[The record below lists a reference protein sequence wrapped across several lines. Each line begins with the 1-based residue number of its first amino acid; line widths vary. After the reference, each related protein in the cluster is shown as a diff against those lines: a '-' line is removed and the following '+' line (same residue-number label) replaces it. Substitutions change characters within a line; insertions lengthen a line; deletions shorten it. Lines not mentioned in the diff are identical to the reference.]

1 MTNGTTMTNAVIE
14 CILSRS
20 AAKYYDPAA
29 TLSDDQIRELVR
41 IGTTAPTSFHLQ
53 NWRFIAVRTPEAKAR
68 LSPIAWNQPAITEA
82 AVTFIVCGQLAD
94 SSVVP
99 ERLAPL
105 VEAGIMP
112 AEMVPEWEIPA
123 RDLYMEYPQRQRD
136 EAVRTGTFGAAAMIY
151 AARSL
156 GLGSTPMIGFDAEA
170 VHREFGLAKDE
181 VPVMLL
187 SVGRGASGKLGAE
200 AAPSGGRCAGS
211 RVIYLVTET
220 TMPRTAAL
228 KPEQVPADSKPTLD
242 AFTKNIGF
250 TPNMMA
256 TFAQSPIAFNA
267 WATLLGSLS
276 KALDVKTR
284 DSIGLAVSEVNG
296 CNYCLTVHSFTAEH
310 MAKLPADEIILA
322 RKGHAT
328 DPKRDAAVQFARKVI
343 ETRGNVSDADL
354 KAVRDAG
361 YTDANVMEI
370 VALVAMYSL
379 TNFFNNVFDPEKD
392 FPAVT
397 PAGSI

>member
-1 MTNGTTMTNAVIE
+1 MTNAVIE

-20 AAKYYDPAA
+20 TTKYYDPAA

-68 LSPIAWNQPAITEA
+68 LRPIAWNQPAITEA

-94 SSVVP
+94 SSVIP

-112 AEMVPEWEIPA
+112 AKMVPDWEIPA

-170 VHREFGLAKDE
+170 VHREFGLAEDE

-187 SVGRGASGKLGAE
+187 SVGAE
-200 AAPSGGRCAGS
+200 RPGNWPQKPRRPVGRCAGS
-211 RVIYLVTET
+211 RIILVKSVTYG
-220 TMPRTAAL
+220 
-228 KPEQVPADSKPTLD
+228 DYD
-242 AFTKNIGF
+242 AKNC
-250 TPNMMA
+250 
-256 TFAQSPIAFNA
+256 S
-267 WATLLGSLS
+267 S
-276 KALDVKTR
+276 KAGTGAGR
-284 DSIGLAVSEVNG
+284 FETDSR
-296 CNYCLTVHSFTAEH
+296 CVHQEHRVHPKYDGDLRAEPDRVQLMGH
-310 MAKLPADEIILA
+310 PARLLEQGA
-322 RKGHAT
+322 R
-328 DPKRDAAVQFARKVI
+328 REDA
-343 ETRGNVSDADL
+343 
-354 KAVRDAG
+354 
-361 YTDANVMEI
+361 
-370 VALVAMYSL
+370 
-379 TNFFNNVFDPEKD
+379 
-392 FPAVT
+392 
-397 PAGSI
+397 